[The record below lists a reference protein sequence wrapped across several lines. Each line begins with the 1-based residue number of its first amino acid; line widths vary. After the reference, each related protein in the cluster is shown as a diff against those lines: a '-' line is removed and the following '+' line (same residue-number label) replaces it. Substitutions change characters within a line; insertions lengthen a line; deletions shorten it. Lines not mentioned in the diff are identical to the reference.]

1 MPVAVV
7 TGGAG
12 FIGSHAVERLIEK
25 GYEVRVIDNLV
36 CGNVDNISSFIKSGK
51 CKFFENDIQELE
63 ADSIIFKNAD
73 FILHFAGIGDIVPSI
88 QKPAEYMSVNV
99 QGTIKVLESARAN
112 RVNGSIIYPHIV
124 SPPFH
129 CEVYQCHQTFL
140 RHYDCQ

>member
-63 ADSIIFKNAD
+63 ADSIIKMPILFYTLQGLEILFLRFKN
-73 FILHFAGIGDIVPSI
+73 LLSTCRLTY
-88 QKPAEYMSVNV
+88 KV
-99 QGTIKVLESARAN
+99 Q
-112 RVNGSIIYPHIV
+112 
-124 SPPFH
+124 
-129 CEVYQCHQTFL
+129 
-140 RHYDCQ
+140 